1 VAEILILY
9 YSRHGSIA
17 DMARAISHGVESV
30 ADCTA
35 RLRTVPAISANCE
48 TTEEPVPE
56 AGPPYVS
63 QQDLEDCDGLI
74 LGSPAYFG
82 NMASPLKYFIDGTSP
97 QWLGGALVDKPAAV
111 FTSSSSFHGGQE
123 TTLVSMMVPLLH
135 HGAILVGIPYTEEAL
150 NTTTTGGTPYGATH
164 IAGQDSRSP
173 LSKEEKS
180 LCKSLGKRVA
190 RIAAGLADAKS

>member
-1 VAEILILY
+1 MTEILILY

-30 ADCTA
+30 NDCTA
-35 RLRTVPAISANCE
+35 RLRTVPGISANCE
-48 TTEEPVPE
+48 ASEQVVPE
-56 AGPPYVS
+56 EGPPYVS

-82 NMASPLKYFIDGTSP
+82 NMASPLKYFIDSTTP
-97 QWLGGALVDKPAAV
+97 QWLSGALVDKPAAV

-123 TTLVSMMVPLLH
+123 TTLLSMMVPLLH
-135 HGAILVGIPYTEEAL
+135 HGAVMVGIPYTEEAL

-164 IAGQDSRSP
+164 IAGQDSRAP
-173 LSKEEKS
+173 LSKEEKL

-190 RIAAGLADAKS
+190 RIASGLAKAKP